1 MSEFLT
7 DTNLLIYHTAG
18 FTQSIKFLEGVI
30 QEDSF
35 NISIIT
41 KIEFLGWDK
50 HTEEGIEKC
59 WQLIALA
66 RIIPLDNSI
75 ADKAIEIKRKTNI
88 KLADAVIAATA
99 LMNNLRLATRN
110 KEDFK
115 DVEGLE
121 VYNPFSE
128 N

>member
-18 FTQSIKFLEGVI
+18 FTQSMKFLERMI
-30 QEDSF
+30 QEGSF

-59 WQLIALA
+59 RQLISLA
-66 RIIPLDNSI
+66 RIIPLDNAI
-75 ADKAIEIKRKTNI
+75 ADKAIELKKKTNI

-99 LMNNLRLATRN
+99 LVNNLNLATRN

-121 VYNPFSE
+121 VRDPFSK